1 MHVYC
6 RRYAIERFCVEHEGM
21 QECETRLREAFHP
34 MDVSMRMCEMK
45 SIIITKECPDNH
57 VCIALTDGP
66 DEDGNTY
73 VLKLSLDH
81 VRDILGQI
89 DERVTHLTFHY
100 IECMSTD
107 MIVTHVPPNSS
118 WWVGHDERPCLPN
131 ASPPVSVDTFHILK
145 MIRQMV

>member
-6 RRYAIERFCVEHEGM
+6 RRYAIGRFCVEHQGM
-21 QECETRLREAFHP
+21 QGCKTLLREAFQH
-34 MDVSMRMCEMK
+34 MNMSMSTCEMK
-45 SIIITKECPDNH
+45 SVIITKESPDDH
-57 VCIALTDGP
+57 VCVALTDGP

-73 VLKLSLDH
+73 VLKLSPDH
-81 VRDILGQI
+81 VRNILGHI

-107 MIVTHVPPNSS
+107 MIVTHVPPNPS